1 MVVLR
6 QALTWITGGAWVEGL
21 PPNFQWFGLGQ
32 NAGEA
37 VIVASVVL
45 LFIGIRWGSRNLS
58 FGRMIYAVG
67 SDSEAARL
75 AGIATRRVIFGVFAL
90 TGALTG
96 VAALLN
102 AVRFSAVPSNGGL
115 NLELQAI
122 AAVVVGGTP
131 ITGGQGSLPRN
142 ARWGITSSAALLR
155 R

>member
-1 MVVLR
+1 M
-6 QALTWITGGAWVEGL
+6 
-21 PPNFQWFGLGQ
+21 
-32 NAGEA
+32 
-37 VIVASVVL
+37 SV
-45 LFIGIRWGSRNLS
+45 
-58 FGRMIYAVG
+58 GRMIYAVG

-131 ITGGQGSLPRN
+131 ITGGQGSMLGTLVGVLLLGSITPALTFLGIN
-142 ARWGITSSAALLR
+142 AYWGKAIQGAIILLTVFLEAASSHRQTQTVAA
-155 R
+155 